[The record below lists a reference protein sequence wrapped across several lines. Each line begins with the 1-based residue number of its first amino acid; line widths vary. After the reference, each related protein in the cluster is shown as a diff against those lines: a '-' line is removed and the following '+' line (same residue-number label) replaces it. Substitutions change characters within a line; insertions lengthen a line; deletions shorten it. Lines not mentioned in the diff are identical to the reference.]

1 VPVTFLLLRFYVGDF
16 RWGGEFV
23 VRKHA
28 LVSAVCMSLVLTGF
42 ATISGPALSYASSGV
57 AVAGVQD
64 ASSDKA
70 FVQYLAMWDPRSFV
84 RIAAW
89 QALLS
94 SAPDAAVEQFVTS
107 GFDFAVQLSAEGN
120 ARNMDFAKRVLA
132 TYTAEVAPEVY
143 SAAQFAVNSR
153 DDLDREAFA
162 HGGFAAAQ
170 LRDSSARQSS
180 GDQAAALVEA
190 DRAFVRQL
198 AKADPGEQV
207 RVSAS
212 YAVRVGAT
220 ASDLVDFFA
229 SDWAFGAKLD
239 LDAYRMRLAGND
251 ARWRA
256 SLNRLI
262 VDARAAEQAARDA
275 SAELAEQAKATAVRA
290 WQAVGEQTTP
300 ARSSWSDAADLA
312 DRQAANWAAV
322 AAAARAATGPN
333 WAAIIDPAVSNQSAW
348 SAERSFAQQQSQYWN
363 SLLQQAL
370 DGEQRVTDA
379 S

>member
-1 VPVTFLLLRFYVGDF
+1 VGDF

-28 LVSAVCMSLVLTGF
+28 WISAVCMSLLLTGV
-42 ATISGPALSYASSGV
+42 ATISGPAASYASSRV
-57 AVAGVQD
+57 TVAGVQD
-64 ASSDKA
+64 LSSDKA
-70 FVQYLAMWDPRSFV
+70 WVQYLAMWDPRSFV

-94 SAPDAAVEQFVTS
+94 SAPEAAVEQFLTS
-107 GFDFAVQLSAEGN
+107 GFDFAVQLSDDGN
-120 ARNMDFAKRVLA
+120 ARNRDFAQRVLA
-132 TYTAEVAPEVY
+132 TYTKDVAPEVY
-143 SAAQFAVNSR
+143 SAAEFAVNSR
-153 DDLDREAFA
+153 NDLDREAFA

-170 LRDSSARQSS
+170 QRDSSARTSR
-180 GDQAAALVEA
+180 GDQAAALVAA
-190 DRAFVRQL
+190 DRAFVRNL
-198 AKADPGEQV
+198 ATADPGGQV

-220 ASDLVDFFA
+220 DSDLVDFFA

-239 LDAYRMRLAGND
+239 LDTHRMRLAD
-251 ARWRA
+251 SDTRWRA

-262 VDARAAEQAARDA
+262 VDATAAEQAARDA
-275 SAELAEQAKATAVRA
+275 SADLAEQAKATAVRA

-312 DRQAANWAAV
+312 DRQAANWATV
-322 AAAARAATGPN
+322 VAAARAATGPN
-333 WAAIIDPAVSNQSAW
+333 WAAIADPAESNQAAW
-348 SAERSFAQQQSQYWN
+348 SAERTAAGQHSQYWN

-370 DGEQRVTDA
+370 DGEHRVTAA

>member
-1 VPVTFLLLRFYVGDF
+1 MFLLLSFYVGDF

-42 ATISGPALSYASSGV
+42 GTVAGPAASYAASGV
-57 AVAGVQD
+57 AVAGVED

-70 FVQYLAMWDPRSFV
+70 WVQYLAMWDPRSMV

-107 GFDFAVQLSAEGN
+107 GFDYAVQLSAESK

-143 SAAQFAVNSR
+143 AAAQFAVNSR
-153 DDLDREAFA
+153 NDLDRETFA

-170 LRDSSARQSS
+170 QRDSQARESR
-180 GDQAAALVEA
+180 GDEADAVVEA
-190 DRAFVRQL
+190 DRVFVRKL
-198 AKADPGEQV
+198 AVTDPGEQV

-220 ASDLVDFFA
+220 DSDLVDFFA
-229 SDWAFGAKLD
+229 SGWVFGAALD
-239 LDAYRMRLAGND
+239 LDAHRLRLADSNT
-251 ARWRA
+251 RWRA

-262 VDARAAEQAARDA
+262 VDAQVAEQAAREA
-275 SAELAEQAKATAVRA
+275 SADLAEQAKATAVRA

-312 DRQAANWAAV
+312 DRQATNWAAV

-333 WAAIIDPAVSNQSAW
+333 WAAIVDPAVSNQTAW
-348 SAERSFAQQQSQYWN
+348 SAESAFAQQQRQYWN

-370 DGEQRVTDA
+370 DGEQRVDA
-379 S
+379 GN